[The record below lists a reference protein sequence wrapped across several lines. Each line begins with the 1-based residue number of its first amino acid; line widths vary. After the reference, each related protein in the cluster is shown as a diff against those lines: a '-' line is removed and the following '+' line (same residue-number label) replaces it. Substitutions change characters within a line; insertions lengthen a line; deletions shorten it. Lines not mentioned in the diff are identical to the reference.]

1 MKVSLRYLIAC
12 ICLIMCVAVCHQ
24 AKANSVYIS
33 ELVADNSSYT
43 DEDGDT
49 PDWIE
54 LYNHTDQTLSLE
66 GYYLSDD
73 ASDLTQ
79 WRIPAVNI
87 APNDFL
93 IMYASN
99 KDRDTVGNNLHTNF
113 KLSSGGESVY
123 LVDPD
128 GMTIL
133 HTLTYPSLTEN
144 EAYGLIMSGGS
155 QNTSILLDSGA
166 SAKALIPTNGSLG
179 TSWTQEAFNDNSWLS
194 GTTGVGYENGNGF
207 QNLIGLDVIA
217 MRGVNASVYI
227 RVPFTLSSDIFDFVY
242 DLKDEI

>member
-1 MKVSLRYLIAC
+1 MRVSLRYLIAC

-73 ASDLTQ
+73 VSDLTQ
-79 WRIPAVNI
+79 WQIPAVNI

-93 IMYASN
+93 IMYASS
-99 KDRDTVGNNLHTNF
+99 KDRAVAGDNLHTNF

-123 LVDPD
+123 LVDTD
-128 GMTIL
+128 GTTIL
-133 HTLTYPSLTEN
+133 HTL
-144 EAYGLIMSGGS
+144 
-155 QNTSILLDSGA
+155 
-166 SAKALIPTNGSLG
+166 PTL
-179 TSWTQEAFNDNSWLS
+179 
-194 GTTGVGYENGNGF
+194 
-207 QNLIGLDVIA
+207 
-217 MRGVNASVYI
+217 
-227 RVPFTLSSDIFDFVY
+227 P
-242 DLKDEI
+242 